1 MLPKYKKMIK
11 PIRNN
16 KEYQNALVRLEEIF
30 NAKAGTNEGDEL
42 EVLSILIDNYEK
54 EHFPIDPPDPIE
66 AIKFRM
72 DQLGIKQKDLANIV
86 GFKSR
91 VSEIINRKRKLSLSM
106 IRKLHHQLNIPTEV
120 LIQEY

>member
-1 MLPKYKKMIK
+1 MIK

-16 KEYQNALVRLEEIF
+16 IEYQNALIRLEEIF

-72 DQLGIKQKDLANIV
+72 DQLGIKQKDLANII

-91 VSEIINRKRKLSLSM
+91 VSEIINKKRKLSLNM

>member
-1 MLPKYKKMIK
+1 MIK
-11 PIRNN
+11 PIKNEN
-16 KEYQNALVRLEEIF
+16 EYQSALIRLEEIF
-30 NAKAGTNEGDEL
+30 NAKQGTPEGDEL
-42 EVLSILIDNYEK
+42 EVLSILINNYEN
-54 EHFPIDPPDPIE
+54 EHFPIDSPDPIE

-72 DQLGIKQKDLANIV
+72 DQLGIKQKDLAKII

-91 VSEIINRKRKLSLSM
+91 VSEIINKKRKLSLSM